1 MEKNTSLKEKLNMD
15 LLKDN
20 IPKLVRKLALP
31 AMVGMLFQTLYNIVD
46 TFYAGKISPEA
57 LSALSKSFPIYFIIV
72 ASSIGVTVAGTSL
85 IGNSIGENNKK
96 NILNYFTHIIYFAI
110 IMSIII
116 SFVGLSFSDKIFS
129 LMVTTD
135 EVINLGT
142 QYTDIIFSGSILFIL
157 IVALNSLLHAEG
169 DTKTYRNVLIL
180 SFFINLILN
189 PVLIF
194 GLFFFPAL
202 GFKGIAISTIISQLV
217 AFFIILLKVLK
228 NSRIKEITK
237 ENLVPKIFYFINI
250 FFTAMPIVVSIFAY
264 SITATIVLKYVG
276 ISGEYAVAG
285 YGAGTRIEQV
295 VLLPILGINTAIIS
309 IIAQNFGAKNFERV
323 KETYFTSIK
332 YSFLIMIISGTILYI
347 SSDLIMSFF
356 SNDQIVIEFGS
367 RYLKICSFIL
377 PAYPIFFLSNGMFM
391 AIKKAEYAMISNLFR
406 NGFNPLV
413 VFFLASYINASFEIF
428 FWIWAVVNWIFSG
441 IYLSILIFYIKAKLE
456 KTSAIVNPQP

>member
-110 IMSIII
+110 IMSVIIC
-116 SFVGLSFSDKIFS
+116 FVGLSFSDKIFS